1 MRKLMRKTPQNAPEN
16 GTGNIKSGLPRMNS
30 MNLADD
36 LGASGGNPGQKN
48 F

>member
-1 MRKLMRKTPQNAPEN
+1 MRKLTRPKNVPES

-30 MNLADD
+30 MNLVDD
-36 LGASGGNPGQKN
+36 LGAGGGDQ